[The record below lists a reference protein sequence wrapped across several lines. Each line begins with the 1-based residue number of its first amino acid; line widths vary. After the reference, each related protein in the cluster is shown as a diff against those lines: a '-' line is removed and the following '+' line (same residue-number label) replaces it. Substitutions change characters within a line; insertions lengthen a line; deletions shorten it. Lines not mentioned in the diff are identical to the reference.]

1 MVPAPRSARRPRST
15 RRRALTI
22 APIAAAL
29 VAVLAQPALAAGS
42 IASWGGNTYGQ
53 LGDGTFT
60 GHGSAT
66 AIASLTGMV
75 ALHGGRDHVAAL
87 KSDGTVW
94 TWGRNQYGQIGDG
107 TSTQRTTP
115 TAVSH

>member
-29 VAVLAQPALAAGS
+29 VAVLAQPARRPVRSPAGV
-42 IASWGGNTYGQ
+42 GNTYGQ

-60 GHGSAT
+60 GHGSPT

-75 ALHGGRDHVAAL
+75 SLHGGRDHVAAL

-94 TWGRNQYGQIGDG
+94 TWGG
-107 TSTQRTTP
+107 TSTARSAMAPARTGPTP
-115 TAVSH
+115 RW